1 MGAEA
6 GMDMKTI
13 RVAER
18 TIAYRE
24 EGSGTALLLL
34 HGFCGSHAYWDK
46 VVPELAKEYRVL
58 APDLPGHGGTSH
70 VEGAETI
77 DAMADEVKFLLDQA
91 GADKVILLGH
101 SLGGYLALSFAQRYR
116 DRLLG
121 FGLIH
126 STAYPDSPEA
136 KKGRDANIEKVGQQ
150 GINALIDGLI
160 PKLFS
165 PEHLADRKADVE
177 EAKRIGYQ
185 TSPEGAIAALRVMKE
200 RPDRNQVLHDAA
212 LPILLVAGEQDQLIP
227 ADKTFS
233 VTKENI
239 TQALIKD
246 VGHMSMMESPDQLI
260 AELRPFLRRCAD
272 CSGRG

>member
-1 MGAEA
+1 
-6 GMDMKTI
+6 MDMKTI

-24 EGSGTALLLL
+24 EGSGPALLLL

-58 APDLPGHGGTSH
+58 ATDLPGHGGTSH

-77 DAMADEVKFLLDQA
+77 DAMADEVKLLLDQA
-91 GADKVILLGH
+91 GVDKVILLGH
-101 SLGGYLALSFAQRYR
+101 SLGGYLALSIAQRYE

-136 KKGRDANIEKVGQQ
+136 KKGRDANVEKVGQQ
-150 GINALIDGLI
+150 GIAVLIDGLI

-165 PEHLADRKADVE
+165 PEHLEDRKADVE

-185 TSPEGAIAALRVMKE
+185 TSPEGAIAALRAMKE
-200 RPDRNQVLHDAA
+200 RPDRNQVLEDAA

-246 VGHMSMMESPDQLI
+246 VGHMSMMELPDQLI
-260 AELRPFLRRCAD
+260 AELRPFLQLCTDR
-272 CSGRG
+272 SGRA